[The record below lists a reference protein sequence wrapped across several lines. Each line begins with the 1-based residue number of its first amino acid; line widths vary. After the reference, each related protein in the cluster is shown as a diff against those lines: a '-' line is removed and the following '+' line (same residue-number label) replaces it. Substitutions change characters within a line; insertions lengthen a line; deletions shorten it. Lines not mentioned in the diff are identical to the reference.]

1 MKIEN
6 NAYAEF
12 QGANKLHF
20 GGGGG
25 EFKSGVWGK
34 PTKKTTATGG
44 REVLK

>member
-25 EFKSGVWGK
+25 GNVQVAYGEYPQKQRPQLGEEKS
-34 PTKKTTATGG
+34 
-44 REVLK
+44 